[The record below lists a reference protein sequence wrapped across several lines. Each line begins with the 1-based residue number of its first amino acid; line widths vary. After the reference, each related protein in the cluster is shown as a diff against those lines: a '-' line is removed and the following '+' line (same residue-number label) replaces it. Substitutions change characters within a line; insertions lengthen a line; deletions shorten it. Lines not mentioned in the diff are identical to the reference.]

1 MVRYTPVRPTAKIKA
16 TVEATVVSQKLN
28 GNLDGVGTDC
38 STTVFAPS
46 ISFSFSLSFSSLPYL
61 EEREKERQ
69 EFNTD
74 KEYWWLEEY
83 MYIKGTNQPTHIF
96 LFIFF
101 YVTLLSDFIILTY
114 KQIISIW
121 NIIKSKFILFDQI
134 SFVKIQILQTL
145 DKYMA

>member
-1 MVRYTPVRPTAKIKA
+1 
-16 TVEATVVSQKLN
+16 
-28 GNLDGVGTDC
+28 
-38 STTVFAPS
+38 
-46 ISFSFSLSFSSLPYL
+46 
-61 EEREKERQ
+61 
-69 EFNTD
+69 
-74 KEYWWLEEY
+74 